1 MNSRVTSVLLA
12 AFAVSF
18 LLTGQAHAYLDPG
31 TGSIIL
37 QGFIGAVVGGLFV
50 VKTQWARLKAWFG
63 PKQQD
68 AAGDE
73 AAE

>member
-1 MNSRVTSVLLA
+1 MSSRATSVLLA

-18 LLTGQAHAYLDPG
+18 MATGQAHAYLDPG

-37 QGFIGAVVGGLFV
+37 QGLIGAVVGGLFV
-50 VKTQWARLKAWFG
+50 VKMQWARVKAWLA
-63 PKQQD
+63 PKRND
-68 AAGDE
+68 TPGE